1 MCGRPASGSL
11 LENQESGF
19 HAVVGD
25 PVPHDAGLAAGDGVL
40 EVDHLS
46 GVQERVGVLGAKSAV
61 TVVDQ
66 AAGDFL
72 ARRILEGQPQ
82 RALTAMTAFGTA
94 FGG

>member
-1 MCGRPASGSL
+1 MCGRPDKGAL
-11 LENQESGF
+11 LEDQEPGF

-25 PVPHDAGLAAGDGVL
+25 PVPHHAGFAAGDGVL

-46 GVQERVGVLGAKSAV
+46 GVQERIGVLGAKSAE
-61 TVVDQ
+61 TVVHQ
-66 AAGDFL
+66 PSGDFL